1 MNTFQPL
8 EKFAFSQLHGSTL
21 LLPSVSIGNV
31 PQLTLDLLISTL
43 GLQKVGFLD
52 DACVHQIAGSNAFG
66 QSTGITVSLEVF
78 QTKDQQ
84 WTLVQQRA
92 PAFKKKWHQFA
103 RNLVEFIKAAQ
114 FKQVILLSG
123 FDSFGRTE
131 VQLQGPPLR
140 YLATPTFPEEIVQR
154 LTQLG
159 IGEFERTHVN
169 RHGEVIHDDEKTPY
183 IPGGGMTKY
192 FLSECQANEIPL
204 MVVLV
209 FSTEGDNIP
218 DGILL
223 ANLLNSLFQLLPP
236 EGAQWTP
243 PVSWEHLY
251 GTQTQQILYD

>member
-1 MNTFQPL
+1 MNTFQPIS
-8 EKFAFSQLHGSTL
+8 KFDISQLRDSTL

-43 GLQKVGFLD
+43 SLEKVGFLD
-52 DACVHQIAGSNAFG
+52 DVCVHQIAGSNAFG
-66 QSTGITVSLEVF
+66 QTGITVSLEVF
-78 QTKDQQ
+78 QTKDQK
-84 WTLVQQRA
+84 WTLIQQRA

-103 RNLVEFIKAAQ
+103 RNLVEFIKVAQ

-131 VQLQGPPLR
+131 IQLQGPPLR
-140 YLATPTFPEEIVQR
+140 YLATPSFSSDTIQR
-154 LTQLG
+154 IGALG
-159 IGEFERTHVN
+159 ISEFERTHVN
-169 RHGEVIHDDEKTPY
+169 RHGEVIHDDDTTTY

-192 FLSECQANEIPL
+192 FLSECEANNISL

-223 ANLLNSLFQLLPP
+223 ANFLNSVFQLLPA

-251 GTQTQQILYD
+251 GTQTQQLLYD